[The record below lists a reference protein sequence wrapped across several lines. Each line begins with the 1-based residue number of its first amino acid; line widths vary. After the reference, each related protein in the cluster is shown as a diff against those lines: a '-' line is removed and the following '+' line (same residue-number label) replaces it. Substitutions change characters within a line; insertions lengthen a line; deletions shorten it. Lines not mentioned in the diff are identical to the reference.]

1 MTLPIVN
8 GPTGWSRYVELRHDP
23 EVATAA
29 TQGPQQLGIAVR
41 ARPHDVPGRGHDR
54 RADEVVAGQS
64 GGAHQEAQPAAK
76 GQPADAGVPER
87 PARHRESV
95 GERRA
100 VHVLPLAAAARPR
113 TARDRVHRDGA
124 HLAQIDDQRPFGD
137 TVAGD
142 AMTASANGD
151 GQPRVTRGTDRRDD
165 ILDRPTPHERGRP
178 VIDGPVEGPTSVVV
192 ALVAGL
198 EEIGARR
205 AQRVE
210 RMQQRHRVASM
221 R

>member
-1 MTLPIVN
+1 M
-8 GPTGWSRYVELRHDP
+8 
-23 EVATAA
+23 
-29 TQGPQQLGIAVR
+29 
-41 ARPHDVPGRGHDR
+41 
-54 RADEVVAGQS
+54 
-64 GGAHQEAQPAAK
+64 
-76 GQPADAGVPER
+76 
-87 PARHRESV
+87 

-100 VHVLPLAAAARPR
+100 VHVLPLAATARSR
-113 TARDRVHRDGA
+113 QARDRVHRDGA

-142 AMTASANGD
+142 AVTASANGD
-151 GQPRVTRGTDRRDD
+151 GQPRVTGGTDRRDD

-210 RMQQRHRVASM
+210 RMQQRHRVASI